1 MTRDTRY
8 RASSAGGIRVP
19 FSVPV
24 HTETRDYMHKYAEKL
39 GVNTAEFV
47 RLAIAE
53 HCYKYG
59 PRSKFPAELKE
70 MLERYGL
77 TKPS

>member
-1 MTRDTRY
+1 MTRETRF

-24 HTETRDYMHKYAEKL
+24 YPETRAYMHGHAAKM
-39 GVNTAEFV
+39 GVNTAELV
-47 RLAIAE
+47 RLAVAE

-59 PRSKFPAELKE
+59 PRAKFPAEFKE

-77 TKPS
+77 TS